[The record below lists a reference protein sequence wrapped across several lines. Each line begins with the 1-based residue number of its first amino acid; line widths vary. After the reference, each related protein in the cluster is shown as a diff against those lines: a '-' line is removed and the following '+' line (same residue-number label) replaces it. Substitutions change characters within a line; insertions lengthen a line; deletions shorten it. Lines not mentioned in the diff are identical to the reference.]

1 MKTESLRSVTLATI
15 ENYRTAATQATRAY
29 RLGTRRLISAVNAG
43 LEKNIDT
50 RTAKLVP
57 QVADALMGLRGRV
70 SDAMFKGI
78 DEVSTRTEQAV
89 DMGSD
94 GAARQVSKVADFAD
108 GVANPTLAN
117 GLQAA
122 ARMSLPVAKM
132 GLTVSG
138 KVADGAKALSEA
150 AQGEGVVKRATRATR
165 RASADVVDMV
175 SDVATKAG
183 KTATRAKRQVKAQAT
198 EVVEQAETKVR
209 KATRAVKTTVAPK
222 KAAPRAKRKLAA

>member
-15 ENYRTAATQATRAY
+15 ENYRAAANQATRAY
-29 RLGTRRLISAVNAG
+29 RLGSRRLITAVNAG

-57 QVADALMGLRGRV
+57 QVVDAMVGLRGRM

-78 DEVSTRTEQAV
+78 DQVSTRTEQVV
-89 DMGSD
+89 DLGTD
-94 GAARQVSKVADFAD
+94 GVVRQVSKVADFAD

-117 GLQAA
+117 GLQTA
-122 ARMSLPVAKM
+122 ARLSLPVAKM

-138 KVADGAKALSEA
+138 KLVDGAKALSNA
-150 AQGEGVVKRATRATR
+150 AKGEGVVKRATRASTK
-165 RASADVVDMV
+165 ASTEVVDMV
-175 SDVATKAG
+175 SDVAAKAG
-183 KTATRAKRQVKAQAT
+183 KTATRATRQVKGQVKAQTAK
-198 EVVEQAETKVR
+198 VVSQA
-209 KATRAVKTTVAPK
+209 KAAARAAAPK